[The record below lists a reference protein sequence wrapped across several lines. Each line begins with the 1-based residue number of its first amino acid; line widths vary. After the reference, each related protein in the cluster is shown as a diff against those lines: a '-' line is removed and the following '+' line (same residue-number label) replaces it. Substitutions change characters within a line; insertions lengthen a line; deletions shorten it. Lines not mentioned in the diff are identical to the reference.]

1 MSDKTF
7 YLMIDNAKK
16 LGTCLGVMKFLIEHG
31 DLTDFNWGQL
41 SRTYVNVTGEDLYSQ
56 DTIVW
61 IRAEAIR
68 RGVDIG

>member
-1 MSDKTF
+1 MSDTAF
-7 YLMIDNAKK
+7 DMAVNNAKK
-16 LGTCLGVMKFLIEHG
+16 LGECLGVMKFLIEHG
-31 DLTDFNWGQL
+31 DLTDYNWGQL